1 MNKKVE
7 CIKRL
12 FKKQSCYHTM
22 CEWLIELKLLT
33 KQEANTFTREQER
46 AEFMLLILE
55 KAEKEEKFMLL
66 DFEWTILPLE
76 TIKIMITTER
86 EEKVFSFGH

>member
-12 FKKQSCYHTM
+12 LKRNNSYREI
-22 CEWLIELKLLT
+22 CEWLMSVDLVTQYEVDS
-33 KQEANTFTREQER
+33 NTREQER
-46 AEFMLLILE
+46 AEFILE
-55 KAEKEEKFMLL
+55 TLLKAEEDKTLMLL

-76 TIKIMITTER
+76 YIKITCVTSR
-86 EEKVFSFGH
+86 EEVKFTYGL